1 MMDIVVLNTLTEGQI
16 SDLQSL
22 LDELVPG
29 IVSTPDKLKDAVSSA
44 GSHVFAAIDEGGHI
58 KGCAVMCVCTLLTGK
73 QATVEN
79 VIVSSSCRGRQI
91 GRAIMEYLIEY
102 ARTHYGDIVINLTS
116 NPKRVTANNLYRS
129 LGFQQRETNV
139 YKLAI
144 RR

>member
-1 MMDIVVLNTLTEGQI
+1 MDIVVLNNLTQNQL

-22 LDELVPG
+22 LFELVPG
-29 IVSTPDKLKDAVSSA
+29 VVISPDQIKNAIADSWT
-44 GSHVFAAIDEGGHI
+44 HVFAAIDEGGHI
-58 KGCAVMCVCTLLTGK
+58 RGCAVLCICTLLTGK

-79 VIVSSSCRGRQI
+79 VIVSSSCRGKHV
-91 GRAIMEYLIEY
+91 GRSMMEFLIDY
-102 ARTHYGDIVINLTS
+102 ARTHYGDMVINLTS
-116 NPKRVTANNLYRS
+116 NPKRIAANNLYRS